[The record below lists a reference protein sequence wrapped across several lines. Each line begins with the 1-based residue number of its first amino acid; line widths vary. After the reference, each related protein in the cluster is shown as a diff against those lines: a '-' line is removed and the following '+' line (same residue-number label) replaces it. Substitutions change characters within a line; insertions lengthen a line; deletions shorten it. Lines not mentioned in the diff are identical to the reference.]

1 MWFDIIK
8 IGVPRSQ
15 NQKKRYNNRL
25 IRRFLEQI
33 PNGEEF
39 TVKDIIQFWESPE
52 QQEYSTEYRPESK
65 SLGHLL
71 KRTPFRISVV
81 KNPGGRAKTY
91 VKGKVS
97 ESDAEKRAE
106 QFIIDTANTLDYV
119 TIENRIVKIK
129 PNWLMDEELEYYA
142 FKLDDIH
149 TTRLGGQLCIY
160 KVFLFKGLRCQ
171 EQLCLSGPA
180 KDNPVADNYVTVM
193 LMAGHQNQWES
204 MWKEE

>member
-15 NQKKRYNNRL
+15 SQKKRYNNRL

-71 KRTPFRISVV
+71 KRTPFRISVA
-81 KNPGGRAKTY
+81 KNPGGRAKIY
-91 VKGKVS
+91 VKGKVR

-129 PNWLMDEELEYYA
+129 PNWLMDEELEYYQ

-149 TTRLGGQLCIY
+149 KQHLKDSLYVY
-160 KVFLFKGLRCQ
+160 KVFPDDPQ
-171 EQLCLSGPA
+171 EQLCLSAPSKG
-180 KDNPVADNYVTVM
+180 NPVADNYVTVM
-193 LMAGHQNQWES
+193 LMAGHQNQWEN
-204 MWKEE
+204 MWEEE